1 MNSKMDD
8 RELLKQLAGLPREL
22 EPVNDPW
29 DKIAARLDEAH
40 GAVGAGQTARPSRFA
55 RAGWV
60 SLAAAAA
67 AVFVVL
73 MAWLPGGDQ
82 RPGTLPAPVLE
93 TADTASPGPAP
104 IPAGLAGAQAEYF
117 AAFREFKPLGAS
129 RDRLAAPTLEQIE
142 TGWSELQLVEAAL
155 NDALASDP
163 DDPFLNRR
171 MLELRSRQL
180 GFLRQLAAL
189 EHSNW
194 RLTI

>member
-1 MNSKMDD
+1 MDD

-22 EPVNDPW
+22 EPANDPW

-40 GAVGAGQTARPSRFA
+40 GAVGTGQTVRPSRFA

-73 MAWLPGGDQ
+73 MAWLPAGDQ

-117 AAFREFKPLGAS
+117 AQCVRAKRDPAINNAANAMRVLG
-129 RDRLAAPTLEQIE
+129 
-142 TGWSELQLVEAAL
+142 LVEKAYG
-155 NDALASDP
+155 SQ
-163 DDPFLNRR
+163 
-171 MLELRSRQL
+171 RSGRVT
-180 GFLRQLAAL
+180 GV
-189 EHSNW
+189 
-194 RLTI
+194 